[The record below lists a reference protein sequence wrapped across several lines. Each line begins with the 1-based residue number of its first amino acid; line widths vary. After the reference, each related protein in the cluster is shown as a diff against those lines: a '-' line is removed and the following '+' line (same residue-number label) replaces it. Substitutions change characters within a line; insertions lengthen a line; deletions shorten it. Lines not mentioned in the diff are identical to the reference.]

1 MLLELEFVLLEM
13 TLLSL
18 GHVLSLS
25 IHETELNGV
34 ITIVLS
40 GLLLRNNAGAA
51 LNDGNGDYVALLVK
65 DLSHTDFLTDK
76 SLVHC
81 VFPPVNYWL
90 AGGTQ
95 SRSDIR
101 VST

>member
-1 MLLELEFVLLEM
+1 M
-13 TLLSL
+13 SI
-18 GHVLSLS
+18 SS
-25 IHETELNGV
+25 IHSFNKYLGSPYCV
-34 ITIVLS
+34 S
-40 GLLLRNNAGAA
+40 LLLRNNAGAA
-51 LNDGNGDYVALLVK
+51 LNDGNGDYIALLVK